1 MLAKKIINLEV
12 VGTCNLRCPSCPVGN
27 YDNRWSGNTKGVISV
42 PLFKDLLEKLSE
54 EIGTKESVLALYS
67 WGEPLIHPHIGE
79 LVSLAKE
86 KGFKV
91 NISTNLNYA
100 RNLDSIISAG
110 VDEIVVS
117 LSGFTNPVYQAT
129 HRGGDIET
137 VKTNMR
143 RMSQLI
149 ANSPN
154 KPNVLVNYH
163 LYRHNLQNEVLRM
176 TAMSLELGFNM
187 LYNIAFYM
195 PVEKMVAI
203 ANNDFSAMPES
214 TLAGLFLVPIEDQL
228 AISVAKAPS
237 TGCDLRDNR
246 LDIDIDG
253 SVKLCCSVFDKRWNP
268 TSSYLDDPLKDIQA
282 KRYASPLC
290 LACIN
295 HRIDQI
301 YTLRTLPE
309 WQQYANRVFCA
320 EGMDIGF
327 VNGGLVRRKSA
338 PNPSSQFRFY

>member
-27 YDNRWSGNTKGVISV
+27 YADKWSGNTKGVIAV
-42 PLFKDLLEKLSE
+42 PLYRDLLEKLRVE
-54 EIGTKESVLALYS
+54 MGTEESVLALYS

-79 LVSLAKE
+79 LVSLAKA

-100 RNLDSIISAG
+100 RNLESIISAG

-117 LSGFTNPVYQAT
+117 LSGFTNTAYQVT
-129 HRGGDIET
+129 HLGGDIET
-137 VKTNMR
+137 VKTNLHHL
-143 RMSQLI
+143 SQLI

-154 KPNVLVNYH
+154 KPKVWINYH
-163 LYRHNLQNEVLRM
+163 LYRHNLRDEILRM
-176 TAMSLELGFNM
+176 TALSRELGFGM
-187 LYNIAFYM
+187 FYNIAFYM

-203 ANNDFSAMPES
+203 ANHDRSAMPES
-214 TLAGLFLVPIEDQL
+214 ALAELFLVPIEEQL
-228 AISVAKAPS
+228 AISAAKTTS
-237 TGCDLRDNR
+237 VGCDLRDNR

-268 TSSYLDDPLKDIQA
+268 SSSYLEEPLKNIQK

-290 LACIN
+290 QSCIN

-301 YTLRTLPE
+301 YTLKTLPE
-309 WQQYANRVFCA
+309 WQQYANRIFN
-320 EGMDIGF
+320 EKSMDIEF
-327 VNGGLVRRKSA
+327 RNGNLTKKHPVLMPYVRR
-338 PNPSSQFRFY
+338 FF